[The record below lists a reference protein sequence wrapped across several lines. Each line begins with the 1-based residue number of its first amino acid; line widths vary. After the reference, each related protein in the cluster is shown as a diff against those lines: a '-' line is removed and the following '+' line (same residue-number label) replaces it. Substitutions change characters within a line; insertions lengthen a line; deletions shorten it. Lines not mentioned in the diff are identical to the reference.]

1 MNILLEQP
9 DKLTPRLLFELYVH
23 KVREKL
29 LKYMVIQCS
38 GTRKMKV
45 LENSQ
50 EKCPDAVC

>member
-1 MNILLEQP
+1 MEQP